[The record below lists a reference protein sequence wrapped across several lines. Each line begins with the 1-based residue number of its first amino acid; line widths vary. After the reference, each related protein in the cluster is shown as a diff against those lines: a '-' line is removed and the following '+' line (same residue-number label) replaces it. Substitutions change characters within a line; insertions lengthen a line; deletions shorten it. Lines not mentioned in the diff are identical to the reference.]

1 MKNKKVLIIIIIF
14 IFIVFLVG
22 LYSLIFKNTD
32 KIILNKD
39 EFVFELGEDISADVS
54 YYLKD
59 ADSTKNIKS
68 YKLSSDTLK
77 IDGNKFILENTNYI
91 ELGEYKMNITYKKI
105 NKEFIIKVH
114 DTTSPEFEDFKEVI
128 EIEETTENVD
138 LKNYFKVKDLAETKI
153 QIEGEYDLKTPGEYK
168 INVIAIDSS
177 DNEVIRES
185 IIKVNEKPEEIQNEN
200 NTTSNK
206 TESQKKGESKP
217 SSNSSN
223 NTTSNKTEPPTVASP
238 RYRKDI
244 SDVYVEQVNAYRK
257 SKGLSELPV
266 TSEAQ
271 NEADRR
277 AKEISTY
284 YSHDGAGYGFGENI
298 GEGSVGVDFFTAWKN
313 SPSHNAAMLRE
324 QNTAIAASVY
334 EVNNHWYAV
343 ISFRMNY

>member
-1 MKNKKVLIIIIIF
+1 MKKKIILIIIIV
-14 IFIVFLVG
+14 FIVFLVG
-22 LYSLIFKNTD
+22 LYFLIFKNTD
-32 KIILNKD
+32 KIVLNKD

-68 YKLSSDTLK
+68 YKLSSETLK
-77 IDGNKFILENTNYI
+77 IEGNKFILENTNYI
-91 ELGEYKMNITYKKI
+91 ELGEYKINITYKKI
-105 NKEFIIKVH
+105 NKEFIIKVI

-128 EIEETTENVD
+128 ELEETTENVD
-138 LKNYFKVKDLAETKI
+138 LKNYFKVKDLTETKI
-153 QIEGEYDLKTPGEYK
+153 QIEGEYDLTTSGEYK
-168 INVIAIDSS
+168 INVIAVDSS
-177 DNEVIRES
+177 NNEITKES
-185 IIKVNEKPEEIQNEN
+185 IIKVKEKPEETPKVN
-200 NTTSNK
+200 NTTINK
-206 TESQKKGESKP
+206 TEPQKEESK
-217 SSNSSN
+217 SSNSTPSSN
-223 NTTSNKTEPPTVASP
+223 NTTTNKTETPVVASP

-244 SDVYVEQVNAYRK
+244 SDVYVSQVNAYRK
-257 SKGLSELPV
+257 ANGLSELPV
-266 TSEAQ
+266 TAEAQ

-334 EVNNHWYAV
+334 EVDNHWYAV